1 MKELKFKILEIEA
14 TSNYLGNK
22 EEELVVS
29 CGIPHIISEILSEEK
44 ETEVKQKSKE
54 IVDLIKQ
61 EIQECITKARF
72 LDMLEED
79 LKKILEGDTKKEQEV
94 DLAKKKTKEIVKER
108 LDKALNG
115 ETDKIDEETLI
126 IIRKILDEE

>member
-22 EEELVVS
+22 EEELVIS
-29 CGIPHIISEILSEEK
+29 CGIPNAISETLSEEK
-44 ETEVKQKSKE
+44 EKEIKQKTQEIVNLIKPEVKEYIAKE
-54 IVDLIKQ
+54 
-61 EIQECITKARF
+61 RF

-79 LKKILEGDTKKEQEV
+79 LKKILGADTKKEQKT
-94 DLAKKKTKEIVKER
+94 DLAKKKTKEIVKEK

-115 ETDKIDEETLI
+115 ETDEIDEETLI